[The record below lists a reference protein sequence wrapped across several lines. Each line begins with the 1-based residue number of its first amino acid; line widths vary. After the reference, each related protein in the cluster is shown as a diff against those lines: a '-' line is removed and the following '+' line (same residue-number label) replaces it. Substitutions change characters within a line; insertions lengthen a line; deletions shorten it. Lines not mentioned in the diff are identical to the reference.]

1 MTRETKPLKEDL
13 SVIEIGIERLPQLFH
28 TLDPYPFKERDL
40 DRDVE
45 EYIVDWARELP
56 RHLPL
61 SIVVHLPASEAE
73 TQAAR
78 ELENALQHFFAY
90 RAAVIGRD
98 LKELFRIG
106 RRAMIVGLVVLGLC
120 LAGGNLVGA
129 LGDGYIARF
138 VAEGL
143 IILGWVAN
151 WRPIEIVLYDWWPVA
166 RRRRLYRRLAVA
178 AVILKP
184 TPGLKPTAGPGA

>member
-1 MTRETKPLKEDL
+1 MVRAIKPLKEEL
-13 SVIEIGIERLPQLFH
+13 PVIEIGIERLPQLFH

-56 RHLPL
+56 RHQPL
-61 SIVVHLPASEAE
+61 SIVVHLPAAEAE
-73 TQAAR
+73 TPAAR
-78 ELENALQHFFAY
+78 ELESALQHYFAY
-90 RAAVIGRD
+90 RAEVIRRD

-106 RRAMIVGLVVLGLC
+106 RRSLIVGLAVLGLC
-120 LAGGNLVGA
+120 LAAGNVVGA
-129 LGDGYIARF
+129 LGTGYVARF
-138 VAEGL
+138 LGEGL

-151 WRPIEIVLYDWWPVA
+151 WRPIEIFLYDWWPVS
-166 RRRRLYRRLAVA
+166 RRRNLYRRLAVA

-184 TPGLKPTAGPGA
+184 APRPGA